1 MSVRPLFHDRGD
13 LSPQLRGQEQRAL
26 DAVKNIAP
34 NIVLTTPEADLVDQ
48 LYDEHK
54 VDPLELH
61 IERKYSPTG
70 VASTKIDVR
79 GGGYRDFYDGYG
91 PTHVDGT
98 RYELAIPFDGE
109 AVLFDLQP
117 SNRST
122 MFPRAEIRGRDVV
135 LVYEGMNPANA
146 EAIKAQLEQQLLL
159 LRGYVEWSAQE
170 CRAYNERLRPG
181 LVAAV
186 RQWREKLLHDRQVE
200 ASLDYP
206 VKRRGDPDPTLDI
219 AVPRRRR
226 EVPVVSRAPAK
237 GFAPEPAIKPEV
249 FADIVSVI
257 RSLGLAAERF
267 PDTFGKMP
275 EPVLREILL
284 VVLNNQFGP
293 SGGELFSRSG
303 KTDVAILSD
312 NGAVFIAECKFW
324 SGEKGFDEA
333 IDQLLGYL
341 VWRDTKS
348 ALVLF
353 VRQKNVSDIQEKAQ
367 QRLREHGRFKR
378 QVEDVASCP
387 VFILHHRAI
396 ATRRSTLL

>member
-1 MSVRPLFHDRGD
+1 M
-13 LSPQLRGQEQRAL
+13 AL
-26 DAVKNIAP
+26 EAVKDIAP
-34 NIVLTTPEADLVDQ
+34 NTVLATPEADLVEL
-48 LYDEHK
+48 LYEKHK
-54 VDPLELH
+54 VEPVELH
-61 IERKYSPTG
+61 LARKYSPTG
-70 VASTKIDVR
+70 VAATKIDISR
-79 GGGYRDFYDGYG
+79 GPFADPLEGYG

-117 SNRST
+117 SQWST
-122 MFPRAEIRGRDVV
+122 MFPRGEIRGREVV

-146 EAIKAQLEQQLLL
+146 ETIKSDLDRQESL
-159 LRGYVEWSAQE
+159 LRGYVDFSAQE
-170 CRAYNERLRPG
+170 TRAYNERLRPG

-186 RQWREKLLHDRQVE
+186 RRQHEKILHDRQVE
-200 ASLDYP
+200 AALDYP

-226 EVPVVSRAPAK
+226 EIPVMSRAPAK

-257 RSLGLAAERF
+257 RSMGLAAERF

-275 EPVLREILL
+275 EPVLREVLL

-293 SGGELFSRSG
+293 SGGELFSRRG
-303 KTDVAILSD
+303 KTDVAISSG

-333 IDQLLGYL
+333 IEQLLGYL

-353 VRQKNVSDIQEKAQ
+353 VRQKNVSDVQEKAQ
-367 QRLREHGRFKR
+367 QRLREHPRYKR
-378 QVEDVASCP
+378 QVADVASCP
-387 VFILHHRAI
+387 VFILHHEGDRNMEIEVALIVVAI
-396 ATRRSTLL
+396 PPAKASATP